1 MNVSDLFSDDKV
13 NTGRQIELDIA
24 KGLAIIFMIFLHTI
38 MVVSAF
44 NSGLSPAYSFVF
56 GNVLGRPYAA
66 VVFMFCMGVGVV
78 YSRHSQWDTMIKR
91 GVKLYLLGVLVN
103 VFEFFVPHFLALAL
117 GIDAS
122 AFPIADGLLL
132 FCVDI
137 LAFAGLSFVSMGI
150 LKKFE
155 VSNKKLI
162 VIAVLMSVLGAF
174 LKGTDFGVPVINL
187 FFANFFATAGGFSAF
202 PLFNW
207 FIFPIAGYVWGQYF
221 IRAKDKSEFFKFWPI
236 LLIIALTYFFVS
248 TKYWGG
254 IFSKDV
260 HLYYF
265 MNTLDA
271 LFCIIN
277 AHAVVGLCYWMVKFL
292 PDAVTKMFSI
302 LSSNINNIYIA
313 QWFFIPVT
321 VILITYFARNLVF
334 TDLITSIVAIAMLV
348 ISTAVALAYRKLMT
362 LNVDRKR

>member
-1 MNVSDLFSDDKV
+1 MIISKIFSDEKV
-13 NTGRQIELDIA
+13 NTGRQVELDIA
-24 KGLAIIFMIFLHTI
+24 KALAIIFMIFLHTI
-38 MVVSAF
+38 MVVQGYNA
-44 NSGLSPAYSFVF
+44 GLSSTYSFIF

-91 GVKLYLLGVLVN
+91 GVKLYLTGVLVN
-103 VFEFFVPHFLALAL
+103 VFEYFVPFFLAGSL
-117 GIDAS
+117 GLDATP
-122 AFPIADGLLL
+122 FNIYGGLVL
-132 FCVDI
+132 FVVDI
-137 LAFAGLSFVSMGI
+137 LAFAGMAFVLMGI

-155 VSNKKLI
+155 LSNKKMII
-162 VIAVLMSVLGAF
+162 VAVALSLLGTLLRF
-174 LKGTDFGVPVINL
+174 TDFGIPVVNL
-187 FFANFFATAGGFSAF
+187 ITGHLFGTKFTAF

-236 LLIIALTYFFVS
+236 LMIVSLIYFFVS
-248 TKYWGG
+248 SKLWGG
-254 IFSKDV
+254 VFSKDV

-271 LFCIIN
+271 VFCIIN
-277 AHAVVGLCYWMVKFL
+277 AHAVIGLCYWLAKFL
-292 PDAVTKMFSI
+292 PDAVVKIFSM

-321 VILITYFARNLVF
+321 VILITYFARGLVLN
-334 TDLITSIVAIAMLV
+334 DLISAIISIVMLI
-348 ISTAVALAYRKLMT
+348 ISTAAALGYKKLRT
-362 LNVDRKR
+362 